1 MDLGLS
7 NRRALVTGGS
17 KGIGFAVAD
26 QLAAAGCD
34 VAICARGRSGLDEAS
49 ARLQVR
55 DRKVVALT
63 CDVTDP
69 HSVERTLVAV
79 GEELGGV
86 DILVNNA
93 GGDVE
98 AVGSLEDVSMEVWNQ
113 VLQANALATLRF
125 TLGILGGMKERGW
138 GRVVSITSTLGRQGG
153 GTPWYNMAK
162 TAQTALMKNL
172 ARRKELARAGV
183 TFNCVAPGPIDTPDS
198 IWGRRGRDDPEGL
211 RRLAEERFPM
221 GRVGTPAEVAH
232 AVVFLCSAQ
241 ATYITGST
249 LAVDGGDSPVY

>member
-1 MDLGLS
+1 VDLGLS

-17 KGIGFAVAD
+17 KGIGFAIAD

-34 VAICARGRSGLDEAS
+34 VAVCARGQAGLAEAS
-49 ARLQVR
+49 DRLRARGQR
-55 DRKVVALT
+55 VVALT

-69 HSVERTLVAV
+69 HNVERTLAAV
-79 GEELGGV
+79 REDFGGV

-98 AVGSLEDVSMEVWNQ
+98 ASGLLEDVGSEVWDR
-113 VLQANALATLRF
+113 VLQANALSTLRF
-125 TLGILGGMKERGW
+125 TLSVLGGMKERGW
-138 GRVVSITSTLGRQGG
+138 GRVVTITSTLGRQGG

-172 ARRKELARAGV
+172 ARRKDLARAGI

-198 IWGRRGRDDPEGL
+198 IWGRRGRDDPEGM
-211 RRLAEERFPM
+211 RRLADERFPM
-221 GRVGTPAEVAH
+221 GRLGTPAEVAH
-232 AVVFLCSAQ
+232 AVVFLCAAQ
-241 ATYITGST
+241 ATYVNGCT
-249 LAVDGGDSPVY
+249 LTVDGCDSAVY

>member
-1 MDLGLS
+1 
-7 NRRALVTGGS
+7 
-17 KGIGFAVAD
+17 
-26 QLAAAGCD
+26 
-34 VAICARGRSGLDEAS
+34 
-49 ARLQVR
+49 
-55 DRKVVALT
+55 
-63 CDVTDP
+63 
-69 HSVERTLVAV
+69 
-79 GEELGGV
+79 LGGV

-98 AVGSLEDVSMEVWNQ
+98 AAGPLEDISTEVWNQ

-125 TLGILGGMKERGW
+125 TLGVVGGMKGRGW
-138 GRVVSITSTLGRQGG
+138 GRVVTITSTIGRQGG
-153 GTPWYNMAK
+153 GSPWNNMAK

-172 ARRKELARAGV
+172 ARRKELARAGI

-198 IWGRRGRDDPEGL
+198 IWGRRRRDDPEGL

-241 ATYITGST
+241 ATYINGST
-249 LAVDGGDSPVY
+249 LTVDGGDSPVY